1 MEKYLLIGLGAFLG
15 ANARYMM
22 QTWTAAR
29 WGTSFPLGTLLI
41 NVIGSFAL
49 GFFLTAATQR
59 AAISTNWRLFIAVGL
74 LGGYTT
80 FSSFTYETLAL
91 LQGDRWLAPML
102 YLGGNV
108 VVGLL
113 AAFAGILLA
122 RAL

>member
-1 MEKYLLIGLGAFLG
+1 MP
-15 ANARYMM
+15 RYMM
-22 QTWTAAR
+22 QNWAAAR
-29 WGTSFPLGTLLI
+29 WGTSFPLGTLLV
-41 NVIGSFAL
+41 NVIGSFIL

-102 YLGGNV
+102 YFGGNV

-122 RAL
+122 SAL

>member
-1 MEKYLLIGLGAFLG
+1 MTKYLLIGLGAFLG
-15 ANARYMM
+15 ANARYII

-29 WGTSFPLGTLLI
+29 WGSSFPLGTLLI
-41 NVIGSFAL
+41 NVIGSFVL
-49 GFFLTAATQR
+49 GFFMTVATQR

-80 FSSFTYETLAL
+80 FSSFTYETLTL
-91 LQGDRWLAPML
+91 LQGDRWFATML
-102 YLGGNV
+102 YAGGNV
-108 VVGLL
+108 AGGLF

>member
-22 QTWTAAR
+22 QNWAAAR
-29 WGTSFPLGTLLI
+29 WGSSFPLGTLLV
-41 NVIGSFAL
+41 NVTGSFILA
-49 GFFLTAATQR
+49 FFLTAATQR

-80 FSSFTYETLAL
+80 FSSFTYEALTL
-91 LQGDRWLAPML
+91 LQGDRWLETML

>member
-1 MEKYLLIGLGAFLG
+1 MLKYLLIGLGAFLG

-29 WGTSFPLGTLLI
+29 WGSSFPLGTLLI
-41 NVIGSFAL
+41 NVMGSFAL

-80 FSSFTYETLAL
+80 FSSFTYETLTL
-91 LQGDRWLAPML
+91 LQGDRWLATML

>member
-22 QTWTAAR
+22 QNWAAAR
-29 WGTSFPLGTLLI
+29 WGTSFPLGTLLV
-41 NVIGSFAL
+41 NVIGSFIL

-102 YLGGNV
+102 YFGGNV

>member
-22 QTWTAAR
+22 QNWAAAR
-29 WGTSFPLGTLLI
+29 WGTSFPLGTLLV
-41 NVIGSFAL
+41 NVIGSFIL